1 MIYPMVKS
9 KFVAVDLFAG
19 PGGLGEGFSQAGF
32 DIICSVEKDKWAA
45 RTLRTRVMFKTLKE
59 INRTSLYWDYIRG
72 DKTGEEIINL
82 YSELKYEIDS
92 RVLQKTI
99 SDRSRTIILK
109 EIKNRL
115 KSSGSPDLT
124 VLLGGPPC
132 QLYSIIGRS
141 RYSSMMDK
149 FYRDPRRRL
158 FEHYI
163 FFLRELRPKIFVF
176 ENVYGITSATLK
188 RRRLL
193 EILFEEFDKC
203 GYIIPEA
210 GNSSQENGY
219 ILNSLHFGIPQ
230 KRKRLI
236 LIGYRRDFKCSG
248 MNEIYRDIREKYPP
262 SGNNYPVVRD
272 AIGDLP
278 PVRPGEGND
287 KWFGYYPNSVKISDY
302 AAILR
307 VESEG
312 VLNHRARTHMEKD
325 LERYKYFIESN
336 NNRIKANL
344 YNLKNERPDLLP
356 AHRNL
361 DVFLDRFKV
370 QAWDNPASTITSHL
384 ARDGHYYI
392 HPDINQLRSF
402 TVREAARFQSFP
414 DNYFFEGPRTEQF
427 RQVGNAVPPLLARGI
442 AILIVKKLENTR
454 EGNWD

>member
-1 MIYPMVKS
+1 
-9 KFVAVDLFAG
+9 
-19 PGGLGEGFSQAGF
+19 
-32 DIICSVEKDKWAA
+32 
-45 RTLRTRVMFKTLKE
+45 
-59 INRTSLYWDYIRG
+59 
-72 DKTGEEIINL
+72 
-82 YSELKYEIDS
+82 
-92 RVLQKTI
+92 
-99 SDRSRTIILK
+99 
-109 EIKNRL
+109 
-115 KSSGSPDLT
+115 
-124 VLLGGPPC
+124 
-132 QLYSIIGRS
+132 
-141 RYSSMMDK
+141 
-149 FYRDPRRRL
+149 
-158 FEHYI
+158 
-163 FFLRELRPKIFVF
+163 
-176 ENVYGITSATLK
+176 
-188 RRRLL
+188 
-193 EILFEEFDKC
+193 
-203 GYIIPEA
+203 
-210 GNSSQENGY
+210 
-219 ILNSLHFGIPQ
+219 
-230 KRKRLI
+230 
-236 LIGYRRDFKCSG
+236 

-336 NNRIKANL
+336 NNGIKANL